1 MSADEA
7 RKAFEDVSN
16 DTDVVG
22 AGGDAGA
29 MGSPNVD
36 ENGDDEG
43 LDAESVAALAAEAD
57 PRTREELYGALLLA
71 EAQRDEYL
79 DDLRRARAEFDNF
92 RRRSTKDLST
102 QRDAGKADM
111 AAALLET
118 LDDLDLTLQAAE
130 GSGDEQLVHGVR
142 MVATKL
148 LGALEQAGLERVD
161 AVGVAFD
168 PQVHEAVAQ
177 RPAEGGADDGP
188 VVAEVMRPGYRW
200 GTRVLRAAMVT
211 VEQ

>member
-1 MSADEA
+1 MSADEVRRA
-7 RKAFEDVSN
+7 SEAVPDDAHAVH
-16 DTDVVG
+16 DAGDLDAAPDVV
-22 AGGDAGA
+22 AGEHANEIEAETVVA
-29 MGSPNVD
+29 M
-36 ENGDDEG
+36 
-43 LDAESVAALAAEAD
+43 AAQAD
-57 PRTREELYGALLLA
+57 PRTREELYSALLLA

-92 RRRSTKDLST
+92 RRRSAKDLAT

-111 AAALLET
+111 AAALVET
-118 LDDLDLTLQAAE
+118 LDDLDLTLQAAD
-130 GSGDEQLVHGVR
+130 GSGDEQLAQGVR
-142 MVATKL
+142 MVAAKL

-161 AVGVAFD
+161 TVGVAFD

-177 RPAEGGADDGP
+177 RPAEGAAADGP

-200 GTRVLRAAMVT
+200 GTRVVRAAMVT